1 MKVTFW
7 RIAFFFAML
16 LVVANNAKGN
26 LRIICKSNMK
36 TSGVSIS
43 LYMTGIHFP
52 SQEVIWSS
60 VHLYKVKNI
69 HLRRDHLLASVIAE
83 NIWTMLSTCYFSAG
97 WSVLRHEGQTARLLY
112 DSAALCLEDKLAQLW
127 PPYERGRWAAWASIS
142 WFEWHPPAQLILW
155 MYVLCTMLSGQTRWQ
170 SCITFTEVWDS
181 SCSAVM

>member
-97 WSVLRHEGQTARLLY
+97 WSVPWGMK
-112 DSAALCLEDKLAQLW
+112 DKQ
-127 PPYERGRWAAWASIS
+127 P
-142 WFEWHPPAQLILW
+142 
-155 MYVLCTMLSGQTRWQ
+155 
-170 SCITFTEVWDS
+170 DS
-181 SCSAVM
+181 STTQPLCVWRTSWLSFDLRMRGVGEPRGHPSPDLSDTLQHN